1 MVEDLRIIKTKR
13 NIENA
18 FLELLNV
25 KDFEKITVKEIAEH
39 SLSCTNIVIL
49 SPAFIPLAVA
59 VVGAMYCPKI
69 SRIIPQKTTFEN
81 PFESR
86 FLFIH

>member
-39 SLSCTNIVIL
+39 S
-49 SPAFIPLAVA
+49 
-59 VVGAMYCPKI
+59 Y
-69 SRIIPQKTTFEN
+69 
-81 PFESR
+81 
-86 FLFIH
+86 H